1 MDNRGSTTRALGR
14 ATGGAAALAVLALA
28 AGCSSAATPSGG
40 STTAGP
46 APAAAST
53 SAAKA
58 CVPDPLAVANT
69 KPSATTTDK
78 LPADLVTKL
87 DAAAQAGFAE
97 AATPGAIVAV
107 RTPQG
112 TWTQAYGL
120 ADPTTKA
127 PMTTDMH
134 VRIGSL
140 TKMYTGTMVM
150 QQIEAGK
157 VSLDHPISKYV
168 PGSPNGDKVTIK
180 LLGIMQSGVAS
191 YSTNP
196 AFTKTLFDHPETV
209 VYTPDQLIAYGV
221 AKSPA
226 FPPGEK
232 FDYSNTN
239 TLLLG
244 KVLEKVT
251 GKPLAQLYQDQLFTP
266 LGMTN
271 TSAPGSDPAMPNPY
285 PQGFT
290 LQGEPPPK
298 TPVNATHWNPSWS
311 GAAGELIANAAD
323 MLTFGRAVGTGQGLM
338 SAKTQATRLNLV
350 PGPAGYGFQMGC
362 VDGWV
367 GHAGTLP
374 GYNTTLYYDTT
385 TDSTVVVA
393 VNSDVNSGNCPESP
407 TLNDDPRT
415 AVCAGPA
422 TRIFVAV
429 SAAMGHEFKPNPT
442 R

>member
-1 MDNRGSTTRALGR
+1 MGNRGSTTRALGR

-28 AGCSSAATPSGG
+28 AGISAATTPSGG

-97 AATPGAIVAV
+97 AATPGAIVAI

-157 VSLDHPISKYV
+157 VSLDDPISKYV
-168 PGSPNGDKVTIK
+168 PGIPNGDKVTIR

-196 AFTKTLFDHPETV
+196 EFTKTLFDHPETV

-251 GKPLAQLYQDQLFTP
+251 GKPLAQLYRDQLFTP

-271 TSAPGSDPAMPNPY
+271 TSAPRERPGDAEPVPPGS
-285 PQGFT
+285 T

-298 TPVNATHWNPSWS
+298 RHQRHALEPVLVRGGRRAHRQRRRHAHLRTRGRHRS
-311 GAAGELIANAAD
+311 GRDVRTDPGDPAQPGSRAGGVRLPD
-323 MLTFGRAVGTGQGLM
+323 GL
-338 SAKTQATRLNLV
+338 RH
-350 PGPAGYGFQMGC
+350 
-362 VDGWV
+362 GWV

-385 TDSTVVVA
+385 TDSTVV
-393 VNSDVNSGNCPESP
+393 SP
-407 TLNDDPRT
+407 STATSTLAT
-415 AVCAGPA
+415 APS
-422 TRIFVAV
+422 R
-429 SAAMGHEFKPNPT
+429 
-442 R
+442 RR